1 MRRLLIFFAIL
12 FFCGSAKTVNAQE
25 VGWSFQSADFSG
37 GNVLV
42 YDMTD
47 RAKTMFG
54 ERWTPYAGEDGT
66 ICGVTTYWAKHNVGD
81 SPTGSIKV
89 GYQNTPN
96 ATTDVGMTVII
107 DSVIDTSFINAVGY
121 PVAEPIPQGSFT
133 AITTLFPSC
142 VTITTGQTLFI
153 EQLNPTM
160 DLVFGYGEK
169 TSTGKSFRS
178 GYPMTGNTSYQI
190 LVITYKTLPVAPSG
204 LPDYSASTTA
214 AILGTAETVWGVFY
228 HGMPVLIIYVIS
240 IIIALFFSSWIL
252 KKFGR

>member
-1 MRRLLIFFAIL
+1 MRRLFIFFAFL
-12 FFCGSAKTVNAQE
+12 LFCGSAKIVNAQE

-47 RAKTMFG
+47 RTKTMFG
-54 ERWTPYAGEDGT
+54 ERWTPYAGENGT

-89 GYQNTPN
+89 GYVNTPN
-96 ATTDVGMTVII
+96 ASTDAGMTVIV
-107 DSVIDTSFINAVGY
+107 DSAIDTSFINAVGY

-160 DLVFGYGEK
+160 DLVFGYGSK
-169 TSTGKSFRS
+169 TSTGKSYRN
-178 GYPMTGNTSYQI
+178 GYPMSGNTAYQI
-190 LVITYKTLPVAPSG
+190 LVITYSSLPVPPSG
-204 LPDYSASTTA
+204 IPDYSASTTQ
-214 AILGTAETVWGVFY
+214 AILSTAETVWGVVY
-228 HGMPVLIIYVIS
+228 HGLPVLVIYTIS
-240 IIIALFFSSWIL
+240 ILLALWFCSWLL
-252 KKFGR
+252 KKIK